1 MKDGKML
8 FLIHQRV
15 NGEIF
20 EKITCCENV
29 KEAWS
34 TLEKVRLQALR
45 RKYELPMTN
54 KELMSQLD
62 RLINLA
68 NQMRRNGDIISNFMK
83 IEKVLRTL
91 TSKYEHIAVAL
102 EESKNLDEMKV

>member
-1 MKDGKML
+1 MFLMVSMKVFSRFATEAQTNAHKNSKMKDGKML

-54 KELMSQLD
+54 KELTSQLD

-68 NQMRRNGDIISNFMK
+68 N
-83 IEKVLRTL
+83 
-91 TSKYEHIAVAL
+91 
-102 EESKNLDEMKV
+102 